1 MSLRKGT
8 QTECRRAES
17 VKRIHCAVGDR
28 RPGSDCRIGACPFRG
43 CVLRN
48 WLPICLALGYAGVT
62 KFDSWLMSARVAL
75 ATMFGFTAMSHFTPM
90 KKDLISMVPP
100 RAAAA
105 RLAGTSHR
113 DR

>member
-1 MSLRKGT
+1 MAVLTVLCTSLL
-8 QTECRRAES
+8 
-17 VKRIHCAVGDR
+17 V
-28 RPGSDCRIGACPFRG
+28 FRF
-43 CVLRN
+43 
-48 WLPICLALGYAGVT
+48 LGYAGVT